1 MSKKEKL
8 GLMTVLLLPIGIAI
22 NFIGGQVVAL
32 LKLPIFLDSIG
43 TILVGA
49 LGGPVAGAIA
59 GLLTNLILGMT
70 APSFIPFAVVS
81 VAVGLVAGFCGKKGM
96 FKTIK
101 GTILAG
107 VLIWAVTQLTAT
119 PISVLVFGGVTGSGS
134 SVVTGF
140 LVAAG
145 QGLWEAAF
153 GTSLITETVDKVVSV
168 AVVFIIIKSIP
179 TSTLFKFKLGPI
191 YVKEEAESK

>member
-1 MSKKEKL
+1 MNKREKL

-22 NFIGGQVVAL
+22 NFIGGQIVAL
-32 LKLPIFLDSIG
+32 LKLPVFLDSIG

-49 LGGPVAGAIA
+49 VGGPVAGAIA

-70 APSFIPFAVVS
+70 QPSFIPFAVVS
-81 VAVGLVAGFCGKKGM
+81 IAVGIVAGFCGKKGL

-101 GTILAG
+101 GTIIAAIC
-107 VLIWAVTQLTAT
+107 IWAVTQLTAT
-119 PISVLVFGGVTGSGS
+119 PISVLVFGGVTGSGT
-134 SVVTGF
+134 SVLTGF

-153 GTSLITETVDKVVSV
+153 GTSLITETVDKIVSV
-168 AVVFIIIKSIP
+168 GVVYIIIKSIP
-179 TSTLFKFKLGPI
+179 SSTLFKFKLGPI
-191 YVKEEAESK
+191 YVDENNG

>member
-22 NFIGGQVVAL
+22 NFIGGQIVAL

-43 TILVGA
+43 TVLCGA

-70 APSFIPFAVVS
+70 QPSFIPFAVVS
-81 VAVGLVAGFCGKKGM
+81 IAVGIVAGFCGKKGL

-101 GTILAG
+101 GTILAA
-107 VLIWAVTQLTAT
+107 VFIWAITQLTAT

-134 SVVTGF
+134 SVLTGF

-153 GTSLITETVDKVVSV
+153 GTSLITETVDKIVSV
-168 AVVFIIIKSIP
+168 AVVYIIIKSIP
-179 TSTLFKFKLGPI
+179 GSTLFKFKLGPI
-191 YVKEEAESK
+191 YVDENQE